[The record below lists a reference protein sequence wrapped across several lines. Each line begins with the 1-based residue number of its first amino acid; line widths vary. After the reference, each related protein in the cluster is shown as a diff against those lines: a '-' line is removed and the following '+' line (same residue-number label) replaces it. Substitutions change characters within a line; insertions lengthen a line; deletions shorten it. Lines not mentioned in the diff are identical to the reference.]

1 MNLTEDALT
10 NILQQ
15 LFIEVL
21 LNGNN
26 VRHKEKR
33 ILIYNLMKPDFNL
46 LSSIDLFLF
55 TKGGSLSGA
64 GTEKRGRWKT

>member
-1 MNLTEDALT
+1 M
-10 NILQQ
+10 
-15 LFIEVL
+15 L